1 MNDDLIIRSR
11 ARHEFEKFFTDS
23 ERLQHDC
30 DSILCM
36 IPAVDAVEVVRC
48 RDCKFSR
55 ELVNLEKMIYLD
67 NCRACVCPE
76 ASQDGYMI
84 VFPEHYCSYGERRT
98 DEQ

>member
-36 IPAVDAVEVVRC
+36 IPAVDAVEVVPGLQVFKGISQSRKDDLSGQLP
-48 RDCKFSR
+48 RLRMSGSIARRVHDC
-55 ELVNLEKMIYLD
+55 
-67 NCRACVCPE
+67 
-76 ASQDGYMI
+76 
-84 VFPEHYCSYGERRT
+84 FPRTLLQLRRKANR
-98 DEQ
+98 